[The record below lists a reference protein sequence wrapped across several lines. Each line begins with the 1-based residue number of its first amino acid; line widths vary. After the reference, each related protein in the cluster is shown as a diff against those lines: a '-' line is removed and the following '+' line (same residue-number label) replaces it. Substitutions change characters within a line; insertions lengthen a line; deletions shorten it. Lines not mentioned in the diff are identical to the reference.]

1 MGLSPPDSWDA
12 GQSLLFPSWKEER
25 TMSKCVWK
33 GLLGAMT
40 MGQGP
45 ISTRVTAGARSFQQG
60 HHHPWKVK
68 KNLVTEKEKYCM
80 TSLIYG
86 ILNDTNEFTYKV
98 ETHSQTEKKLTA
110 AWDRIVTEFGM
121 DMYTLLCLK
130 WITNNDLLIA
140 HGTGFNVTW

>member
-1 MGLSPPDSWDA
+1 
-12 GQSLLFPSWKEER
+12 
-25 TMSKCVWK
+25 
-33 GLLGAMT
+33 
-40 MGQGP
+40 
-45 ISTRVTAGARSFQQG
+45 
-60 HHHPWKVK
+60 
-68 KNLVTEKEKYCM
+68 M

-110 AWDRIVTEFGM
+110 AGDRIVTEFGM

-130 WITNNDLLIA
+130 WITNKDLLIA